1 MYAIIEAKGKQ
12 FRAEPESTLRLPR
25 LKAEPGDTV
34 TFDVLLAE
42 TNGQIQV
49 GRPSLDGAS
58 VAVEVVRHGKGE
70 KIVVFKRKRRKGYRK
85 KQGHRQGFTEVRVTE
100 ITVGKAKPRPKKAKK
115 KEEPAPQAVEETPV
129 AEDIPVVKEAP
140 AAEEAVVAEADAPT
154 DEPEAPETEA
164 EAEPEAEA
172 TAEIDITDAAR
183 TLAEEHGL
191 DLAQIAGSG
200 AGGRILKGDVQKAIR
215 AQADE
220 E

>member
-1 MYAIIEAKGKQ
+1 MYAIIEASGKQ

-49 GRPSLDGAS
+49 GQPSLDGAS
-58 VAVEVVRHGKGE
+58 VAAEVVRHGKGE

-100 ITVGKAKPRPKKAKK
+100 ITVGKAKPRPKK
-115 KEEPAPQAVEETPV
+115 EEV
-129 AEDIPVVKEAP
+129 P
-140 AAEEAVVAEADAPT
+140 AAEEAVI
-154 DEPEAPETEA
+154 TEA
-164 EAEPEAEA
+164 AAEPDVVAAAEPEAEA
-172 TAEIDITDAAR
+172 PAAEIDITDAAR
-183 TLAEEHGL
+183 TLAEENGL
-191 DLAQIAGSG
+191 DLTKIEGSG